1 MNTSA
6 NYTTTTNQLDLAL
19 AHQAMFTVPD
29 ASGVQIVCREGSLWI
44 TLDNDPRDVVL
55 APGES
60 FITTEHR
67 RALIYAM
74 RSSALSLATTPCA
87 QGRVPVN
94 RVSRARDASG
104 PFALQPACS

>member
-1 MNTSA
+1 MNTVASTPA
-6 NYTTTTNQLDLAL
+6 NNQLDLAL

-44 TLDNDPRDVVL
+44 TLDNDPRDIVL
-55 APGES
+55 MPGES

-74 RSSALSLATTPCA
+74 HSSALTLAATPCA
-87 QGRVPVN
+87 AVRMSVN
-94 RVSRARDASG
+94 RVSRARAASG